1 MILNLI
7 FKKLSTVYLELTKRI
22 ENKKP
27 LFYYWVSE
35 ILFFIIKIISEELQS
50 QELNKLD
57 INKIKQYYEIY
68 GFDATLNNF
77 KLSERI
83 LNKILNK

>member
-7 FKKLSTVYLELTKRI
+7 FKKLSAVYLELTKHI

-35 ILFFIIKIISEELQS
+35 ILFFIIKIISEELQR

>member
-7 FKKLSTVYLELTKRI
+7 FKKLSAVYLELIKHI

-27 LFYYWVSE
+27 LFYYWISE
-35 ILFFIIKIISEELQS
+35 ILFLIIKIICKELQR
-50 QELNKLD
+50 QELDKLD
-57 INKIKQYYEIY
+57 INKIKQYYEVY
-68 GFDATLNNF
+68 GFDSTLNNF

-83 LNKILNK
+83 LKQILNK